1 MTRQHAPTGSHQAV
15 ALPGR
20 GLAGSTG
27 IYTLANIANS
37 TIPFLLLP
45 VLTRVLTPEE
55 FGVVAIFTT
64 LVTAFGA
71 FTGLSAHGAVNV
83 RMFDPQTR
91 HARYVGTVL
100 AIVASSTT
108 FMLLVVLLAA
118 PWISQWSQ
126 VPRIWLLIAVLASA
140 AQVLIQI
147 RLVIWQVRGQPV
159 RYGVFQVLQTALN
172 LGLSL
177 SLIIAI
183 GMAWEGRLIGIV
195 SAVFLFAVLGLVSL
209 RGASELDWGFD
220 PGYAKDVLRF
230 GIPLIPHVLGGLLI
244 AASDRLMVANLMSVH
259 DAGIYAAGMQIGLV
273 IAVLSDAVVKA
284 LGPWMFA
291 NLALND
297 EAAKRKIVRM
307 TYVFFIGV
315 GATSIGF
322 SLVAPYLLLL
332 VGEGFRS
339 SGSIVTYVALGAA
352 FGGMYL
358 MVVNY
363 IFYVKRNELLSAAS
377 LSVGV
382 LNVIASYWLIQRN
395 GAVGAA
401 QAYAVSQM
409 VLFILTWS
417 IAAKCY
423 SMPWHGALRKSS
435 SRSQIAC

>member
-1 MTRQHAPTGSHQAV
+1 MTQAQIPAGSHHAV
-15 ALPGR
+15 ARPGR
-20 GLAGSTG
+20 GLVGSAS

-37 TIPFLLLP
+37 AIPFLLLP

-55 FGVVAIFTT
+55 FGIVAIFTT

-100 AIVASSTT
+100 AILGSSTAVV
-108 FMLLVVLLAA
+108 LLVVLLAA
-118 PWISQWSQ
+118 PWISDWSQ
-126 VPRIWLLIAVLASA
+126 VPRGWLLVAVLVSG
-140 AQVLIQI
+140 AQVLIQV
-147 RLVIWQVRGQPV
+147 RLVVWQVRGQPV
-159 RYGVFQVLQTALN
+159 RYGIFQVLQTALN

-177 SLIIAI
+177 LLIVGV
-183 GMAWEGRLIGIV
+183 GMGWEGRLIGIL
-195 SAVFLFAVLGLVSL
+195 SAVLLFAALGLVTL
-209 RGASELDWGFD
+209 RRASELEWSFD
-220 PGYAKDVLRF
+220 AAYAKDALRF
-230 GIPLIPHVLGGLLI
+230 GVPLIPHVLGGLLI
-244 AASDRLMVANLMSVH
+244 AASDRLMVAKLMSVH

-273 IAVLSDAVVKA
+273 ISVLADAVVKA

-297 EAAKRKIVRM
+297 EAVKRKIVRM
-307 TYVFFIGV
+307 TYLFFV
-315 GATSIGF
+315 GIAATSITF

-339 SGSIVTYVALGAA
+339 SGSIVAYVALGAG

-363 IFYVKRNELLSAAS
+363 IFYVKRNEFLAVAS
-377 LSVGV
+377 LSVGMF
-382 LNVIASYWLIQRN
+382 NVVASYFLIQRN

-401 QAYAVSQM
+401 QAYAVSQLLM
-409 VLFILTWS
+409 FLVTWS

-423 SMPWHGALRKSS
+423 PMPWHGALRRTSP
-435 SRSQIAC
+435 RSQIAC